1 MRRTFSCLIRIRRTE
16 LRSLRKV
23 HWLLVSTLNSA
34 FPDNDYTSLRPDQF
48 IRERSAA
55 DVVNY
60 ISNQLIGP
68 TTQGVPPITV
78 SSPPQSS
85 SPLSS
90 SPIPPG
96 ASLSMFTILNDVVPF
111 DECEVYSWY
120 PEPEYDPHVQ
130 SDENDGSDDDL
141 DELLEEEEEQAETM
155 ADGMDVDEPA
165 WGQGGMEL
173 DEQPLDSSKTAKR
186 NKHAEPEILA
196 PPMEQVSSSERLR
209 KLLWSANYFFYS
221 R

>member
-1 MRRTFSCLIRIRRTE
+1 M
-16 LRSLRKV
+16 
-23 HWLLVSTLNSA
+23 STLNAA
-34 FPDNDYTSLRPDQF
+34 FPDNDYTSLRPEQF
-48 IRERSAA
+48 VRERSAA
-55 DVVNY
+55 EAVDY
-60 ISNQLIGP
+60 INKQLIGP

-78 SSPPQSS
+78 SSPPQNAT

-96 ASLSMFTILNDVVPF
+96 STLSMYSILNDIVPF

-130 SDENDGSDDDL
+130 GDENDGSDDGL
-141 DELLEEEEEQAETM
+141 DELLEEQEEQAETM
-155 ADGMDVDEPA
+155 ADEMDVDEPA

-173 DEQPLDSSKTAKR
+173 DDVPPSSSKTSSRTK
-186 NKHAEPEILA
+186 KQHTELMA
-196 PPMEQVSSSERLR
+196 PPMEHANSSERLR

-221 R
+221 RSVLHMSRCTAPR

>member
-1 MRRTFSCLIRIRRTE
+1 M
-16 LRSLRKV
+16 
-23 HWLLVSTLNSA
+23 VSTLNSA

-48 IRERSAA
+48 VRERSAA
-55 DVVNY
+55 DVVSY
-60 ISNQLIGP
+60 INNQLIGP
-68 TTQGVPPITV
+68 TTQSIPPITV
-78 SSPPQSS
+78 SSPPQNA

-96 ASLSMFTILNDVVPF
+96 ATLSMYTILNDIVPF

-130 SDENDGSDDDL
+130 SDENDESDDGL
-141 DELLEEEEEQAETM
+141 EELLEEDDRAETM

-173 DEQPLDSSKTAKR
+173 DDAPSSSTEASSRAKAR
-186 NKHAEPEILA
+186 TGLMA